1 MNEYARNH
9 YHQEDGKEKAKLY
22 FGDSKESLKIK
33 FPNKYREQPDEK
45 KNLKREYGRNPYKNL
60 S

>member
-22 FGDSKESLKIK
+22 FGDRKESLKIK

-45 KNLKREYGRNPYKNL
+45 KI
-60 S
+60 